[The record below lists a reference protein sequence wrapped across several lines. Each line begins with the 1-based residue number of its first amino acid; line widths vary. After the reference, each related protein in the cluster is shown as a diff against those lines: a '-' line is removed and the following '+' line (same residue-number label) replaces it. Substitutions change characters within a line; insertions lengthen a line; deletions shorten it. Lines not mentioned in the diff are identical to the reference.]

1 MKLKNLLFAT
11 MFACAFAS
19 CSSDDD
25 NSNPVV
31 TPEGDGVAEIMVNP
45 DLLRGNIESKASTK
59 ADIDDSVYDNY
70 MVYVFNRGT
79 GANLGNGKPGTK
91 IKVTNNPAAVD
102 VMVVGNFG
110 NKLNGKETR
119 DAVLAA
125 TKEFDTTEERGE
137 TASNNKAVE
146 TTSQSSHLYPFIL
159 QSGMVNKVG
168 YPTSSIKEGEHLLG
182 EYKIQLYRHVAKV
195 VLNRITVDV
204 KKIDGSANNVY
215 SNPKLSVD
223 RVFILNAQNSTK
235 LAAATRWGTV
245 FDKDNDV
252 VMGSVELN
260 QFNEWMTKAENLKTE
275 NTKPYIPVDVPKTSD
290 TYKKHAT
297 YNSETDNIKSEIS
310 NEKIFDKDNV
320 FYVYESTNIANAT
333 LLVVEGVFS
342 YDDPENSSKPR
353 IEERG
358 YYTVQLGVGTL
369 SQNLSSD
376 LFPGVGN
383 DMGVRRNIQYNVN
396 MIVRAPGSQNPLIPN
411 TKVGYLDT
419 QIELVDYGQVSSEST
434 FE

>member
-59 ADIDDSVYDNY
+59 ADVDASVYDNY
-70 MVYVFNRGT
+70 IVYVFNRGT
-79 GANLGNGKPGTK
+79 GANLGNGKPGTAFT
-91 IKVTNNPAAVD
+91 VTDNPGAVD
-102 VMVVGNFG
+102 VMVVSNFDKKFTG
-110 NKLNGKETR
+110 SETR

-125 TKEFDTTEERGE
+125 TKEFDVTEEQGE
-137 TASNNKAVE
+137 KVKDNKAIE
-146 TTSQSSHLYPFIL
+146 TTSQSSHLYPFTL
-159 QSGMVNKVG
+159 QSGMINKVG

-182 EYKIQLYRHVAKV
+182 DYKIQLYRHVAKV
-195 VLNRITVDV
+195 VLNKIAVDV
-204 KKIDGSANNVY
+204 KKIDGSTNDVY

-235 LAAATRWGTV
+235 LAAAARWGTV
-245 FDKDNDV
+245 FNSGV
-252 VMGSVELN
+252 VMGSVDLS
-260 QFNEWMTKAENLKTE
+260 QFNKWMTEAGTLATDK
-275 NTKPYIPVDVPKTSD
+275 TKPYIPVDDAKTAD
-290 TYKKHAT
+290 TYKQHAT

-310 NEKIFDKDNV
+310 KEKTFDKDNV

-342 YDDPENSSKPR
+342 YDDPEDSSKPR

-396 MIVRAPGSQNPLIPN
+396 MIVRAPGSKNPLIPN

-419 QIELVDYGQVSSEST
+419 QIELVDYGQVTSEST